1 MSKPIHVS
9 RAMPHSGEFTCP
21 VPVHEDSGLTVIKSQ
36 VPCSKLLIAKEGSV
50 LAAVEC
56 QVGHEAA
63 RSIVHEDTLLSVGSS
78 SVGAHVEDNV
88 LEGSCL
94 SDLPVDTGTCS
105 NRHSRGVDDEVA
117 NLAEEVVLV
126 RVPVYAS
133 ISIRIAVNQSNAS
146 KASSSLDGWDRDG
159 ITNELGIVKLDKGR
173 AD

>member
-9 RAMPHSGEFTCP
+9 KDMTHSGEFTYP
-21 VPVHEDSGLTVIKSQ
+21 VPVHEDSGLAVVKSQ
-36 VPCSKLLIAKEGSV
+36 VARSKLLIAKEGSV

-63 RSIVHEDTLLSVGSS
+63 RSVIHEDTLLGIGSS

-88 LEGSCL
+88 LEGSSL

-117 NLAEEVVLV
+117 DLTEEVVLV
-126 RVPVYAS
+126 RIPVYAS

-146 KASSSLDGWDRDG
+146 KACSSLDGWDRDG